1 MSDDRTHP
9 LFRIGG
15 AIWTAKLRLQRFV
28 MFVTSSIFTLLVFV
42 QVIMRY
48 LLDVPMYGVEEVA
61 AFSAVWLYFI
71 GGAHGAYARGHISAS
86 LIEVLLPEGAGRR
99 LIRLMSSLATTVLA
113 GWMTLWALQYLE
125 WTIRKGTMS
134 VELGVKM
141 VWVHMSM
148 PIGLALMTLY
158 FALEFLEDAA
168 TLVRGSQVTSRLL
181 GARR

>member
-1 MSDDRTHP
+1 MSDDRTHT

-15 AIWTAKLRLQRFV
+15 VLWTAKLRLQRFV
-28 MFVTSSIFTLLVFV
+28 LFVTSCIFTLLVFA

-61 AFSAVWLYFI
+61 VFSAVWLYFI

-86 LIEVLLPEGAGRR
+86 LIEILLPKGVGRR
-99 LIRLMSSLATTVLA
+99 LIRLVSSLATTVLA

-141 VWVHMSM
+141 VWVHTSI
-148 PIGLALMTLY
+148 PIGLTLMTLY
-158 FALEFLEDAA
+158 FLLEFIEDAL
-168 TLVRGSQVTSRLL
+168 TLARGSKTRFPIM
-181 GARR
+181 GAER

>member
-1 MSDDRTHP
+1 MDDRAHP
-9 LFRIGG
+9 LVGFLN
-15 AIWTAKLRLQRFV
+15 AIWTAKLHLQRIV
-28 MFVTSSIFTLLVFV
+28 MFVTSCIFTLLVFA

-71 GGAHGAYARGHISAS
+71 GGAHGSYARGHISAS
-86 LIEVLLPEGAGRR
+86 LIEVMLPEGRR
-99 LIRLMSSLATTVLA
+99 RQFVRVLSSLITTVLA
-113 GWMTLWALQYLE
+113 GWMTMWGSQYLE

-141 VWVHMSM
+141 VWVHMSI

-158 FALEFLEDAA
+158 FLIEFLEDTV
-168 TLVRGSQVTSRLL
+168 TLFRGSQVTSPLM
-181 GARR
+181 GERR

>member
-1 MSDDRTHP
+1 MDDRTHP
-9 LFRIGG
+9 PAGFFHVL
-15 AIWTAKLRLQRFV
+15 WTAKLHVQRIV
-28 MFVTSSIFTLLVFV
+28 MFTTSCIFTLLVFA

-61 AFSAVWLYFI
+61 AFSAVWMYFI
-71 GGAHGAYARGHISAS
+71 GGAHGAYGRGHISAS
-86 LIEVLLPEGAGRR
+86 LIEVMLPAGWRR
-99 LIRLMSSLATTVLA
+99 QFIRTLSSLITTVLA
-113 GWMTLWALQYLE
+113 GWMTMWAIQYLE